1 MRNRRKAPLFRLD
14 SQDRRRNRELA
25 VDLGSYARKSSNAK
39 NPMIQSNLSR
49 QPIWN
54 LVVAYVLIKGLG
66 LIRRE
71 PGLAAAAQP
80 ASRAIDRGPGPRSAE
95 PAHGFSGWWHL
106 FRDAALRWSDHKAA
120 RLGAALAY
128 YSVFSIG
135 PLMLIAIA
143 VAGLFFGADAV
154 RGQVSAQLSGLLGET
169 GAKAVET
176 MLAGASQRQQG
187 ILATIIGIVTLLL
200 GATGVVVQLKDAL
213 NTVWEAEAAGGSG
226 VWGFARTYIVSLAGV
241 LALGFLLLI
250 SLLLTTALSAGAGLF
265 ASFLPEGVLQVF
277 SFLLGFAMASV
288 LFAMMFKWLPDEEIS
303 WHDVWLGGVV
313 TAVLFEI
320 GKFLIG
326 LYIGKQ
332 GLESTFG
339 AASSIVVLLIWVYYS
354 AQIVLYGAEFTYVYA
369 ANYGSRRD
377 SGQRAKDRTARPQ
390 D

>member
-1 MRNRRKAPLFRLD
+1 
-14 SQDRRRNRELA
+14 
-25 VDLGSYARKSSNAK
+25 
-39 NPMIQSNLSR
+39 MIESTPSR
-49 QPIWN
+49 QSVWN
-54 LVVAYVLIKGLG
+54 LLVAYVLIKGLG
-66 LIRRE
+66 VIRRE

-80 ASRAIDRGPGPRSAE
+80 ASLAIDPLPGARRAE
-95 PAHGFSGWWHL
+95 PEHGFFGWWHL
-106 FRDAALRWSDHKAA
+106 FRDAAVRWSDHKAA

-143 VAGLFFGADAV
+143 VAGLVFGADAV

-187 ILATIIGIVTLLL
+187 ILATIIGIVTLLF

-226 VWGFARTYIVSLAGV
+226 VWGFVRTYVVSLAGV

-250 SLLLTTALSAGAGLF
+250 SLLLTTALAAGAGLF
-265 ASFLPEGVLQVF
+265 ASFIPESVLHVF
-277 SFLLGFAMASV
+277 SFLLGFAMSSV
-288 LFAMMFKWLPDEEIS
+288 LFAMMFKWLPDDEIS
-303 WHDVWLGGVV
+303 WRDVWLGGVV
-313 TAVLFEI
+313 TALLFEI

-326 LYIGKQ
+326 FYIGKQ

-377 SGQRAKDRTARPQ
+377 SGNRAEDRAARPKK
-390 D
+390 